1 MWISTL
7 SATNFRTFNGTIIS
21 TVLPFRLSSACYL
34 YTKMLRPRI
43 RIWRGRWLKA
53 IIYLDDGIVAVKGKE
68 RAIRDSALVKSD
80 LENAR
85 FVVNIQKKSV
95 GTITCC

>member
-1 MWISTL
+1 
-7 SATNFRTFNGTIIS
+7 
-21 TVLPFRLSSACYL
+21 
-34 YTKMLRPRI
+34 MLRPLI

-80 LENAR
+80 LENA
-85 FVVNIQKKSV
+85 
-95 GTITCC
+95 